1 MAKQILSLYGGAITL
16 NEDSGVFTLSL
27 ADSASIGGGQA
38 AGIVKVQGSAS
49 LVLDAAS
56 GLKLGEALL
65 NAHLPVSVQP
75 LALVV
80 EGVANQ
86 AIAALE

>member
-1 MAKQILSLYGGAITL
+1 MKTIFTAFGGALVLT
-16 NEDSGVFTLSL
+16 EQSGVFTLSWDESL
-27 ADSASIGGGQA
+27 GGGEA
-38 AGIVKVQGSAS
+38 AGIVSGSGS
-49 LVLDAAS
+49 IKLS
-56 GLKLGEALL
+56 GILGLQLGEKLL

>member
-1 MAKQILSLYGGAITL
+1 MKQIYGPKNGISVVEDGGKVTVSIGESVGGGAAA
-16 NEDSGVFTLSL
+16 GVVQGQ
-27 ADSASIGGGQA
+27 ASI
-38 AGIVKVQGSAS
+38 
-49 LVLDAAS
+49 VLDGEM

-65 NAHLPVSVQP
+65 NSHLPASVQP